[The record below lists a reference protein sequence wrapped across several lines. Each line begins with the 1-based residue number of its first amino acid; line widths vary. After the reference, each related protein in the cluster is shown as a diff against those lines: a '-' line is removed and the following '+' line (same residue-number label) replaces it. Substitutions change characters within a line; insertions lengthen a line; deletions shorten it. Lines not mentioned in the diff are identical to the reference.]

1 MKGGKRDR
9 RVVTSDPSV
18 PSPVESKATDA
29 AVRRLEL
36 CSSTRITQAGFAP
49 FFLAFDLSFSMPDA
63 GTLPANGEAWPIG
76 RG

>member
-1 MKGGKRDR
+1 MKGGKRDG
-9 RVVTSDPSV
+9 RVVTSDPPV
-18 PSPVESKATDA
+18 PSPVGSKATDA

-49 FFLAFDLSFSMPDA
+49 FLAFDLSFSMPDA